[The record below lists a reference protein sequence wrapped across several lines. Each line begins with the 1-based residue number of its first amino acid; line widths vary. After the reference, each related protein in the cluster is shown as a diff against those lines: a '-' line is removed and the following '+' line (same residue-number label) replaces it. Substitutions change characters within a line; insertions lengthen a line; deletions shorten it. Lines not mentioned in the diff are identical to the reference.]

1 MAVNISMKAMA
12 ARTKKR
18 FPIPMLLSILTFI
31 AALAAIWIMH
41 EQPVDPGSFPRRE
54 NDPAAVTAFLAA
66 FSGLCFSVAGALLA
80 EAAKKARLRIGLPLA
95 GFAFGAGLF
104 CLSSGCSPA
113 ADICACLAASA
124 VLLCCALAARGERP
138 RESLCQA
145 LGCVFISGA
154 VSALVMLVLSMLI
167 SAVTALFFPGIGWE
181 ISTQLTFTAFA
192 VSSLLAAPF
201 LLFSFLP
208 GEETPREKYAGFR
221 KVLAFVVL
229 PACLL
234 LLAVLLG
241 YIVTIILMWKLP
253 VGQMNPFA
261 MTALGMFAGLHLL
274 LTGEENRL
282 SRFFVRHGAWML
294 LPVIV
299 VQAIAVYIRIDA
311 YGLTQAR
318 ILGLAFTA
326 ACMIPVAAAFL
337 NRYGRAFFIV
347 AAVLLFILAATPLN
361 TGTLARWNQEAR
373 LYGALAH
380 AGMLDEGGTIRPN
393 ADAPEEDRV
402 VIWSSASYL
411 NQNRSAAPDD
421 SRSAGLVG
429 QLDATVE
436 EEEKL
441 YFYGYSERAERLF
454 GFRDPVSAWY
464 YESRVAEGPSSST
477 KLDVAGFS
485 RAEYFRLSFNEKDDW
500 QAELCGETIT
510 LDMLLPHADFDTGIF
525 NDPDIVLPG
534 GCTLRVDQFTCSDH
548 FSREDGVHTLTYRL
562 EAWLMTP

>member
-1 MAVNISMKAMA
+1 M
-12 ARTKKR
+12 
-18 FPIPMLLSILTFI
+18 
-31 AALAAIWIMH
+31 
-41 EQPVDPGSFPRRE
+41 
-54 NDPAAVTAFLAA
+54 
-66 FSGLCFSVAGALLA
+66 
-80 EAAKKARLRIGLPLA
+80 
-95 GFAFGAGLF
+95 
-104 CLSSGCSPA
+104 
-113 ADICACLAASA
+113 
-124 VLLCCALAARGERP
+124 
-138 RESLCQA
+138 
-145 LGCVFISGA
+145 
-154 VSALVMLVLSMLI
+154 
-167 SAVTALFFPGIGWE
+167 
-181 ISTQLTFTAFA
+181 
-192 VSSLLAAPF
+192 SSLLAAPF

-441 YFYGYSERAERLF
+441 YLLARYFYTTSNVPNTISYLHHY
-454 GFRDPVSAWY
+454 PKHYLKTVS
-464 YESRVAEGPSSST
+464 
-477 KLDVAGFS
+477 
-485 RAEYFRLSFNEKDDW
+485 NH
-500 QAELCGETIT
+500 QILC
-510 LDMLLPHADFDTGIF
+510 LPHHSIPNNHNHTI
-525 NDPDIVLPG
+525 LP
-534 GCTLRVDQFTCSDH
+534 
-548 FSREDGVHTLTYRL
+548 
-562 EAWLMTP
+562 